1 MLLVKDIIDW
11 IGFTC
16 FLLFGVFSI
25 YESCTGEST
34 TVAEEFEKV
43 KNEEDQGYKQLS
55 DNEEGKVQKPEEKG
69 VLRKCV
75 ELFWFL
81 AISELGDK
89 SEITTIAIAA
99 LYDFYGV
106 LCGTMLAYACTI
118 MIAIFVGH
126 IVSKFLSE
134 KQMGLIGGIVFLLFA
149 LQILLYKLGIFTWH

>member
-1 MLLVKDIIDW
+1 MMTSL
-11 IGFTC
+11 
-16 FLLFGVFSI
+16 I
-25 YESCTGEST
+25 YHLT
-34 TVAEEFEKV
+34 
-43 KNEEDQGYKQLS
+43 KNVIYI
-55 DNEEGKVQKPEEKG
+55 V
-69 VLRKCV
+69 R
-75 ELFWFL
+75 
-81 AISELGDK
+81 A
-89 SEITTIAIAA
+89 TIAIAA